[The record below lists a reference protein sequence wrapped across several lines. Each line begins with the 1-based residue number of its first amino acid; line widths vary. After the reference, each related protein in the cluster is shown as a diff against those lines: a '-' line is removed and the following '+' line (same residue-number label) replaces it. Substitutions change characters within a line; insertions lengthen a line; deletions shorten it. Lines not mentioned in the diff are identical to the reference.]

1 MYVITE
7 GIGTGRMAIVSASGE
22 RFEFPRADGGLI
34 AAMLDEE
41 FPACEGCEDRE
52 DVCENCMHCPSCAD
66 ENCQW
71 CDTAFSKDDDE
82 DEACPHCGMPES
94 IHDPDG
100 CTDPD
105 DQP

>member
-7 GIGTGRMAIVSASGE
+7 GIGTGRMAIVSGTGE
-22 RFEFPRADGGLI
+22 RFEFPRADGGLL

-41 FPACEGCEDRE
+41 FPACQGCEDRE

-71 CDTAFSKDDDE
+71 CDTAFRKDDDDE
-82 DEACPHCGMPES
+82 DYDDGPEPTP
-94 IHDPDG
+94 DPDR
-100 CTDPD
+100 DEP
-105 DQP
+105 